1 MLLNAFVGFFQEFQA
16 GGVIDQLKSTLALR
30 AVVLRDG
37 HEAEILAKEVVPGD
51 IIKLREGDVIP
62 ADAKLVGEGAFL
74 QCDQSSLTGES
85 LAVSKRAGDFLY
97 ASSPVKRGTGFAV
110 VSATG
115 ARTFVGKSAKLVAQ
129 ASGASHFRQILDTIG
144 TALLVVDVIFV
155 VIIFVQGYYRNQD
168 LTYIVQLT
176 AILTVASVPIA
187 LPAVTTTTLAVGA
200 SILAQ
205 KKAIVTRLTAIE
217 SLAGVDIL
225 CSDKTGTLTKNK
237 LTVKFPSLW
246 LSCPSL
252 FSSFLLFFF
261 SSSSSSLKAKD
272 FNISPLLNL
281 RSMIPCASRKG
292 PPRK

>member
-30 AVVLRDG
+30 AVVVRNG
-37 HEAEILAKEVVPGD
+37 QEAEILAKEIVPGD
-51 IIKLREGDVIP
+51 VIKLREGDIIP

-85 LAVSKRAGDFLY
+85 LAVSKRTGDFLY
-97 ASSPVKRGTGFAV
+97 ASSPVKRGTGYAV
-110 VSATG
+110 VAATG
-115 ARTFVGKSAKLVAQ
+115 SRTFVGKSAKLVSQ
-129 ASGASHFRQILDTIG
+129 AGSTSHFRQVLDTIG
-144 TALLVVDVIFV
+144 LTLLVVD
-155 VIIFVQGYYRNQD
+155 IIFVFIIFIQGYYRNQE
-168 LTYIVQLT
+168 LTYILQLT

-200 SILAQ
+200 AILAK

-237 LTVKFPSLW
+237 LTV
-246 LSCPSL
+246 C
-252 FSSFLLFFF
+252 SSNPLFFQKNNNNNKASNF
-261 SSSSSSLKAKD
+261 TFVGQRSSL
-272 FNISPLLNL
+272 SP
-281 RSMIPCASRKG
+281 
-292 PPRK
+292 